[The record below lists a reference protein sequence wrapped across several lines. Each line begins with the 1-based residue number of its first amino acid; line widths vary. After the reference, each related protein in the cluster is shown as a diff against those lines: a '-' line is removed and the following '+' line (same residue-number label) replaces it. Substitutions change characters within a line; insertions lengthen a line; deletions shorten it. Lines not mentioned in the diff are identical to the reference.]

1 MSEGAGITNL
11 EAIERF
17 RAALLEFIHDGANAL
32 GEADSEVDR
41 IQIWLEREQK
51 IHWQQEHRRRSEEVT
66 RAKSALYRKQ
76 LTVSSKDRP
85 PSAVDE
91 KKALQKAQARLEES
105 ETKLRRIKHW
115 SVQLGQEAA
124 RYKAATSSLA
134 AVFERDLP
142 ASADM
147 LKRALAAIEQY
158 LHTAAPDLRNLIA
171 GIPAMGDAPA
181 PSLASLSSMRRTTGE
196 TREESG
202 DRREEREDGRQVAE
216 TDRQAPHPS
225 ASPPEDQP

>member
-41 IQIWLEREQK
+41 VQIWLEREQK
-51 IHWQQEHRRRSEEVT
+51 IHWQQEHRRRSEEVA

-91 KKALQKAQARLEES
+91 KKALQKAQSRLEES

-115 SVQLGQEAA
+115 SVHLGQEAA

-134 AVFERDLP
+134 AVFERELP
-142 ASADM
+142 ASAEM

-158 LHTAAPDLRNLIA
+158 LHTAAPDLRDLVA
-171 GIPAMGDAPA
+171 GIPAIGGDTPA
-181 PSLASLSSMRRTTGE
+181 PSLASMRRTSGEGKTGTRGEE
-196 TREESG
+196 TGDQSAEAEASREVPRGS
-202 DRREEREDGRQVAE
+202 
-216 TDRQAPHPS
+216 AP
-225 ASPPEDQP
+225 PPEEPS

>member
-41 IQIWLEREQK
+41 VQIWLEREQK

-158 LHTAAPDLRNLIA
+158 LHTAAPDLRDLVA
-171 GIPAMGDAPA
+171 GIPAIGGDAPA
-181 PSLASLSSMRRTTGE
+181 PSLASMRRTTGE
-196 TREESG
+196 TSAENG
-202 DRREEREDGRQVAE
+202 DGSEERQGGRPVAE
-216 TDRQAPHPS
+216 TTREAPHAS